1 MRQDYRLVQGR
12 LVPCEDERAAI
23 QLCVA
28 PDAAEREWL
37 QQRSGLDA
45 HALASALDADEVARV
60 EFQAHGLF
68 VIWQRPCNYAGG
80 DSFSFEVASFGLL
93 LDERGLLLVAGAD
106 SLLGGLAA
114 QQDLQQPLDVL
125 LAVLLDNI
133 HHYQGHLKVIKLVA
147 RELQQRFNQSM
158 QNQHLLRMFNLSE
171 SLVYYLNAIQSN
183 GSVLTRLRNHA
194 EKLHLNA
201 HQLALLDDLLIENN
215 QCFKQA
221 EIYSSVCAGLMD
233 ARGNLL
239 NNSMNEML
247 RKLTLIN
254 VVFLPLNLIA
264 GIGGMSEYSMMTRA
278 IPWWI
283 SYPLFVLA
291 LGLLAGLMFLALRR
305 LPGGA
310 PPPAAR

>member
-1 MRQDYRLVQGR
+1 MRQRHVLLEGK
-12 LVPCEDERAAI
+12 LLPCADEQAPI

-28 PDAAEREWL
+28 PDAVERAWL
-37 QQRSGLDA
+37 QERFGLDG
-45 HALASALDADEVARV
+45 HALASALDPDEVARV
-60 EFQAHGLF
+60 EFHGASLF
-68 VIWQRPCNYAGG
+68 VIWQRPQNYTGG
-80 DSFSFEVASFGLL
+80 DSFAFEVSSFGML
-93 LDERGLLLVAGAD
+93 LDARGLLLIANSD

-114 QQDLQQPLDVL
+114 RHDLRQPLDVL

-158 QNQHLLRMFNLSE
+158 HNKHLLQMFNLSE

-194 EKLHLNA
+194 EKLHLSE
-201 HQLALLDDLLIENN
+201 QQVALLDDLLIENN

-264 GIGGMSEYSMMTRA
+264 GIGGMSEYSMMTHA

-291 LGLLAGLMFLALRR
+291 LALLAGLMLLALRR
-305 LPGGA
+305 LLANG
-310 PPPAAR
+310 PPRTTG